1 MIVLSVNIG
10 RATAIQTAK
19 STRQTG
25 IYKLPV
31 SGPVRVTSLGL
42 EGDAVCDSKHHGGVD
57 QAVYIF
63 GAPDYA
69 WWSAELG
76 RVLPPGTFGE
86 NLTIDGLES
95 ATFSIGDR
103 LRLDEVVLEV
113 TAPRIPCATL
123 AARMGDP
130 AFVKK
135 FRRAERPGLYCRVI
149 QEGRVRAGETVTL
162 ERYAGSPLTALEMFR
177 DFYNGQWD
185 EARIRR
191 HLAAPIAIR
200 DRDDM
205 ERKLAELQRAGMPG

>member
-76 RVLPPGTFGE
+76 RELPPGTFGE